1 MNNLNSL
8 TFQFK
13 NQLRID
19 QIIKISQLAKS
30 YNGNIYLVTK
40 NESVINVENLSTFIT
55 YLLTVKNGQVMNL
68 IIKGPYPHLKLN
80 DLQQIITKTT
90 KTRKEKRRILQPA
103 VK

>member
-1 MNNLNSL
+1 MNNLTSL
-8 TFQFK
+8 NYQFK

-80 DLQQIITKTT
+80 DLQQIITT